1 MKVELSRNEPPPSQ
15 RREKAI
21 KVKIQAY
28 LKGPS
33 PFLQKLL
40 GRKIEPDTVDE
51 SELPEG
57 ILTVLADKP
66 QQALA
71 AVLRCRPFRYRQ
83 IAVLIGVSPDR
94 VRQLEI
100 RAADTLRRAS
110 RFRQLSRFI
119 PGWQN
124 ALRLRP
130 DNGMSL
136 LPGETF
142 PLKFGPKRKLHIRE
156 NMSAS
161 KAKRSSQEPFLP
173 TKKKSNDQLPS
184 SRQKTLSSAKPR

>member
-1 MKVELSRNEPPPSQ
+1 MKVWLSRNELRPSQ
-15 RREKAI
+15 RKEKGTE
-21 KVKIQAY
+21 VKIQTY

-40 GRKIEPDTVDE
+40 GRKIEPDAIDE

-71 AVLRCRPFRYRQ
+71 AALRCRPFRYRQ
-83 IAVLIGVSPDR
+83 IAVLMGVSPDR

-130 DNGMSL
+130 DDGVSL

-142 PLKFGPKRKLHIRE
+142 PLKFGRKRKLHIRE

-161 KAKRSSQEPFLP
+161 KSKRSRRELFLP
-173 TKKKSNDQLPS
+173 TKKKSHN
-184 SRQKTLSSAKPR
+184 